1 MDASRDAFIV
11 SAARTPI
18 GEYQKGLGPLS
29 ATDLGAVVVREVVR
43 RAGIDPSLVDEVILG
58 NVVSAGL
65 GQAPARQAA
74 IRGGIPADKGAFAVN
89 KVCGSGL
96 KAVMLAA
103 QAIRLGDASAVIAG
117 GMESMSNAP
126 YYLTRARTGYRL
138 GNDVLV
144 DGLIRDGLWDTFHDF
159 HMGMAAERTAE
170 RSDIAREAQDR
181 FAAESHRKAV
191 AAARA
196 GQFDDEI
203 VPVQVT
209 PRRGPP
215 VLVSSD
221 ERPRPD
227 ATAES
232 LAALPPA
239 FREGGTVTAGNA
251 AGLNDGAAA
260 LLLLSGARAKE
271 AGVGPL
277 GRVEAYATAGMAPED
292 VFYAP
297 VAAVRALLAR
307 TGRRLE
313 EYDLV
318 EVNEAFAVQVL
329 ADGKE
334 LGWEWDRVNVN
345 GGAIALGH
353 PIGASGARI
362 LVTLLHALRDR
373 GKARGIAV
381 ACLGGGNAVALSVE
395 MV

>member
-1 MDASRDAFIV
+1 
-11 SAARTPI
+11 
-18 GEYQKGLGPLS
+18 
-29 ATDLGAVVVREVVR
+29 
-43 RAGIDPSLVDEVILG
+43 
-58 NVVSAGL
+58 
-65 GQAPARQAA
+65 
-74 IRGGIPADKGAFAVN
+74 
-89 KVCGSGL
+89 
-96 KAVMLAA
+96 
-103 QAIRLGDASAVIAG
+103 
-117 GMESMSNAP
+117 
-126 YYLTRARTGYRL
+126 
-138 GNDVLV
+138 V

-181 FAAESHRKAV
+181 YAAESHRKAV
-191 AAARA
+191 AAARS
-196 GQFDDEI
+196 GKWTDEI
-203 VPVQVT
+203 VPIQLN

-215 VLVSSD
+215 VTVSAD
-221 ERPRPD
+221 ERPRAD
-227 ATAES
+227 VTAES

-251 AGLNDGAAA
+251 PGLNDGAAA
-260 LLLLSGARAKE
+260 LLLLSASKAKE
-271 AGVGPL
+271 AGIAPL
-277 GRVEAYATAGMAPED
+277 ARVEAYATAGMAPED

-297 VAAVRALLAR
+297 VAAIGALLAR

-313 EYDLV
+313 EYDLI

-334 LGWEWDRVNVN
+334 LGWDWDRVNVN

-381 ACLGGGNAVALSVE
+381 ACLGGGNAVALSIE
-395 MV
+395 AF